1 MSSHNISQS
10 RNPTETLKT
19 NPTPSN
25 TVSQG
30 NLLSPLSGVSQ
41 TESEKQ
47 SLRYEKLQIQSQS
60 QVSQVNYDASEEE
73 ENVEHISE
81 LQSQLALRDELLVN
95 NNKCERNPDL
105 SPESEEAESLFDIV
119 AEKDSQVCN
128 K

>member
-1 MSSHNISQS
+1 MSSHNNSQS
-10 RNPTETLKT
+10 RNLTETLKT

-25 TVSQG
+25 PVSQG

-81 LQSQLALRDELLVN
+81 SRNKLLVN
-95 NNKCERNPDL
+95 NNECERNQEP

-128 K
+128 